1 MTVSPPRRYSKGP
14 NLAWDKIML
23 PDRRPEHGCHDQVS
37 LVIMSSLCHMCH
49 TVITSSTCLCHDQ
62 VSPIQLKRAMLA
74 VYLFSYA
81 PLTKVRTA
89 APYASFTI
97 LHTSR
102 TGAG

>member
-1 MTVSPPRRYSKGP
+1 
-14 NLAWDKIML
+14 ML
-23 PDRRPEHGCHDQVS
+23 PDRRRCNDHDAHDHDHDERRCHDQVS
-37 LVIMSSLCHMCH
+37 PVIMSSSCQMCH

-81 PLTKVRTA
+81 PLTKVRAA
-89 APYASFTI
+89 APCTSFTN

-102 TGAG
+102 TGAA